1 MMGKVVIYLNFN
13 KAFDMVFENIFVN
26 EEVWSEWADNYTV
39 RYQLGYLNVD
49 QKLPKYLRE
58 FSQ

>member
-13 KAFDMVFENIFVN
+13 KAFDMVFEHIIVS
-26 EEVWSEWADNYTV
+26 EEVWSEWADNCTVV

-49 QKLPKYLRE
+49 RN
-58 FSQ
+58 SQNV